1 MSDPRV
7 EGTNGALHLRASFVP
22 SCFCRFAVAVTA
34 ARSEA
39 ALSPWTGTDHG
50 IVGRRVHA
58 VARGLGWV
66 LAILGLVGTCAWLL
80 AQGRGAEP
88 ASGFPPVSLIESLGI
103 LVIGLGLVSAAAA
116 RARGT
121 ALAGITIVA
130 FGVVAIGRLLW
141 RAGPD
146 VPATGP
152 GTTLVPSAVPVS
164 SALLFITAG
173 VGLAGLALPAR
184 LDRSR
189 LTAGTFGAILAV
201 LSLGLIA
208 VRLMWRPDAQG
219 GLLVGTSVHLLVA
232 SLLLGTCLGLIT
244 WSSDPDTASTPW
256 VPLTLGVACLATALF
271 LWRALVAYEQDQIRE
286 LTRVA
291 SHTAKLQIAQQ
302 VDAATK
308 VLSRLARFSP
318 RIRINEGTAVAL
330 TRDVDGLRAI
340 FWLDPAFRIVQ
351 VRPERA
357 DSAGL
362 RAELQRLLPGQ
373 LDTLSLEGQPTHF
386 FSLAEPNRIAIALP
400 YCGESV
406 CRGYLVGVFDSD
418 RLLEPALADSESGFI
433 HAVAQQRRA
442 IVSPPGRVLLPVEWT
457 QHSTYAIGNIVWD
470 LVTWP
475 SDPTLNRLRSGLPDL
490 LLLLGLLVSTLLPLA
505 IRLGQ
510 MNLTRA
516 RLAERV
522 RVNQAL
528 ETATDGI
535 WEWDVGSGT
544 ARRSAALW
552 RHLGYN
558 PGAMSA
564 GADPWSTLIHP
575 TDRPRVMNA
584 LSDHL
589 SGLSQTFEARY
600 RIRGHGGDW
609 HWVIDRGRVVER
621 SPTGQPRRVL
631 GISADVTDRQ
641 RADEAL
647 AASERRFRASFDSAT
662 QVLLL
667 LDDDGR
673 VLEANHAALD
683 FTALDLPA
691 VRGLPLWELPCWLG
705 GATAVEEIRTD
716 VTDALDGTAT
726 RRELELRDGRGEPLL
741 LELSL
746 SPIHDA
752 GGKVVQ
758 LLADGRDITVRRR
771 AEDVLREVES
781 LTTMGRMAARVA
793 HEINNPLAGIQNA
806 FLLIKDAVPAD
817 HPHRAYVGAVERE
830 IARIAGVTRQLYET
844 YRPEQN
850 GAHGTSVAG
859 LVSDAV
865 ALLEQINRGT
875 GVKIEVNLTGLPG
888 TVRLPEAILRQALY
902 NLVQN
907 AVEASPPGGV
917 VEVVATVEAGV
928 FTLQVRDRGPGI
940 PPDIRERVFEPFF
953 TTKSATVRTGGMG
966 LGLSLVGRSV
976 QALGGQVEIHDRE
989 GGGTEFVV
997 RLPIPPVTPKVLA

>member
-1 MSDPRV
+1 VPFFPSV
-7 EGTNGALHLRASFVP
+7 RATSAGG
-22 SCFCRFAVAVTA
+22 SLT
-34 ARSEA
+34 
-39 ALSPWTGTDHG
+39 PWTGTDLG
-50 IVGRRVHA
+50 IVSRRVR
-58 VARGLGWV
+58 VITRGLGWT
-66 LAILGLVGTCAWLL
+66 LAALGVVGTTGWIL
-80 AQGRGAEP
+80 AHGRFAQSV
-88 ASGFPPVSLIESLGI
+88 ASFPPDSLIESVAI
-103 LVIGLGLVSAAAA
+103 FIIGLGLVSAAAG
-116 RARGT
+116 RVRGT
-121 ALAGITIVA
+121 ALAGTAIVS
-130 FGVVAIGRLLW
+130 FGVIAVIRQAFH
-141 RAGPD
+141 AGPVAL
-146 VPATGP
+146 VPEP
-152 GTTLVPSAVPVS
+152 GAGSGSTLVPFAVPVS
-164 SALLFITAG
+164 SALLFLTAG
-173 VGLAGLALPAR
+173 IGLVGLSLPVR

-189 LTAGTFGAILAV
+189 LAAGSFGAILAV

-219 GLLVGTSVHLLVA
+219 GMLVGSSVHLLTT
-232 SLLLGTCLGLIT
+232 SLLLGCCLGLIT

-291 SHTAKLQIAQQ
+291 SHTARLQIEQQ

-308 VLSRLARFSP
+308 VLSRISRFSP
-318 RIRINEGTAVAL
+318 RSRIQENNAVAL
-330 TRDVDGLRAI
+330 TRDVDGLHGLV
-340 FWLDPAFRIVQ
+340 WLDSTYHVVQ
-351 VRPERA
+351 VQPQSVDSADLRA
-357 DSAGL
+357 DL
-362 RAELQRLLPGQ
+362 ERLLPSE
-373 LDTLSLEGQPTHF
+373 LDTISNESQPVHYFALSQPT
-386 FSLAEPNRIAIALP
+386 RIAIALP
-400 YCGESV
+400 YCGEAV
-406 CRGYLVGVFDSD
+406 CRGYLVGVFDAG
-418 RLLEPALADSESGFI
+418 RLLEPALADSASGFV

-442 IVSPPGRVLLPVEWT
+442 IVTPRGRVLLPVEWT
-457 QHSTYAIGNIVWD
+457 QHSSYTIGKIQWD

-475 SDPTLNRLRSGLPDL
+475 NDQTLNRLRSGLPDL

-522 RVNQAL
+522 RVNLAL

-535 WEWDVGSGT
+535 WEWDVTTGA

-552 RHLGYN
+552 RHLGYD

-564 GADPWSTLIHP
+564 GADPWSSLIHP
-575 TDRPRVMNA
+575 NDQPRVMNA

-589 SGLSQTFEARY
+589 SGLTPSFEARY
-600 RIRGHGGDW
+600 RIRGHADDW

-631 GISADVTDRQ
+631 GITADVTDRQ

-647 AASERRFRASFDSAT
+647 AASERRFRASFDSAA

-667 LDDDGR
+667 LDADGR

-683 FTALDLPA
+683 FTTLELPA
-691 VRGLPLWELPCWLG
+691 ARGLPLWELPCWRG
-705 GATAVEEIRTD
+705 GTELIEEIRAD
-716 VTDALDGTAT
+716 LNEALEGFPV
-726 RRELELRDGRGEPLL
+726 RRELELVDAKGDPLL
-741 LELSL
+741 LELLL

-752 GGKVVQ
+752 GGKVFQ
-758 LLADGRDITVRRR
+758 LLVDGRDITVRKR

-865 ALLEQINRGT
+865 ALLEQINRSS
-875 GVKIEVNLTGLPG
+875 GVKIEVNLAGVPG

-917 VEVVATVEAGV
+917 VEVVARVEAGA
-928 FTLQVRDRGPGI
+928 FILQVRDRGPGI
-940 PPDIRERVFEPFF
+940 PAEIRERVFEPFF
-953 TTKSATVRTGGMG
+953 TTKTATVRTGGMG

-976 QALGGQVEIHDRE
+976 QALGGHVEIHDRE

-997 RLPIPPVTPKVLA
+997 RLPIPPVTPKVFA

>member
-1 MSDPRV
+1 MSGIR
-7 EGTNGALHLRASFVP
+7 ESKARNGALSIRAPFVPFSFVYIRTIAGG
-22 SCFCRFAVAVTA
+22 S
-34 ARSEA
+34 
-39 ALSPWTGTDHG
+39 LSPWTDTDLG
-50 IVGRRVHA
+50 IVSRRVH
-58 VARGLGWV
+58 VITRGLGWV
-66 LAILGLVGTCAWLL
+66 LAIVGIVGAAGWLL
-80 AQGRGAEP
+80 AHGKIAQP
-88 ASGFPPVSLIESLGI
+88 VASFPPDSLIEPVAI
-103 LVIGLGLVSAAAA
+103 FIIGLGLVSAAAG
-116 RARGT
+116 RARGS
-121 ALAGITIVA
+121 AVAGIAIVCI
-130 FGVVAIGRLLW
+130 GVGALVRRVVHVGPEPMVADPSSG
-141 RAGPD
+141 
-146 VPATGP
+146 TGV
-152 GTTLVPSAVPVS
+152 LVPLLVPVS
-164 SALLFITAG
+164 SAVLFLTAG
-173 VGLAGLALPAR
+173 AGMIGLGLPVR
-184 LDRSR
+184 MDRSR
-189 LTAGTFGAILAV
+189 LTAGGFGAVLAV
-201 LSLGLIA
+201 LSLGLIS

-219 GLLVGTSVHLLVA
+219 SLLVGTSIQLLA
-232 SLLLGTCLGLIT
+232 TSLLLGCCLGLIT

-256 VPLTLGVACLATALF
+256 VPLTLGVACLATSLF

-291 SHTAKLQIAQQ
+291 SHTARLQIEQQ
-302 VDAATK
+302 VEAATK
-308 VLSRLARFSP
+308 VMGRVSRFLP
-318 RIRINEGTAVAL
+318 RGRLVDNTTIAL
-330 TRDVDGLRAI
+330 TRDVDGLRSLV
-340 FWLDPAFRIVQ
+340 WLDSTFHVVKVSPQ
-351 VRPERA
+351 VM
-357 DSAGL
+357 DSADVRSDL
-362 RAELQRLLPGQ
+362 EALLPSQ
-373 LDTLSLEGQPTHF
+373 VDSIASASQPVHYVALTQP
-386 FSLAEPNRIAIALP
+386 ARIAIALP
-400 YCGESV
+400 YCAEQR
-406 CRGYLVGVFDSD
+406 CHGYVVGVFDSD
-418 RLLEPALADSESGFI
+418 RLLEPAMADSESGFV
-433 HAVAQQRRA
+433 HAVAQQRRT
-442 IVSPPGRVLLPVEWT
+442 IVTPPGRVQLPVEWT
-457 QHSTYAIGNIVWD
+457 QHSTYSIGNIQWD

-475 SDPTLNRLRSGLPDL
+475 SDQTLKRLRSGLPDL
-490 LLLLGLLVSTLLPLA
+490 LLLLGLLVSTLLPLT

-535 WEWDVGSGT
+535 WEWDVTTGT

-558 PGAMSA
+558 PGAMST
-564 GADPWSTLIHP
+564 GADPWSSLIHP
-575 TDRPRVMNA
+575 NDQTRVMNA

-647 AASERRFRASFDSAT
+647 AASERRFRTSFDSAA

-667 LDDDGR
+667 LDGDGR
-673 VLEANHAALD
+673 VLEANHAALM
-683 FTALDLPA
+683 FTRLELPEL
-691 VRGLPLWELPCWLG
+691 RGLPLWELPCWRG
-705 GATAVEEIRTD
+705 GDSSDEVRAD
-716 VTDALDGTAT
+716 VREALDGSPV
-726 RRELELRDGRGEPLL
+726 RRELDLVDAKGDALL
-741 LELSL
+741 LELL
-746 SPIHDA
+746 ISPIHDA
-752 GGKVVQ
+752 GGQVFQ
-758 LLADGRDITVRRR
+758 LLADGRDITVRKR

-850 GAHGTSVAG
+850 GAHGTSVTG

-875 GVKIEVNLTGLPG
+875 GVTIEVDVTGVPG

-917 VEVVATVEAGV
+917 VEVVANIAADV
-928 FTLQVRDRGPGI
+928 FILQVRDRGPGI
-940 PPDIRERVFEPFF
+940 PAEIRERVFEPFF

-976 QALGGQVEIHDRE
+976 QALGGHVEIHDRD

-997 RLPIPPVTPKVLA
+997 RLPIPPVTPKVFA

>member
-1 MSDPRV
+1 MPFHFFHPNIAGGS
-7 EGTNGALHLRASFVP
+7 
-22 SCFCRFAVAVTA
+22 
-34 ARSEA
+34 
-39 ALSPWTGTDHG
+39 LSPWTGTDLG
-50 IVGRRVHA
+50 IVSRRVHA
-58 VARGLGWV
+58 ITRGLGWT
-66 LAILGLVGTCAWLL
+66 LAILGIAGTTGWLL
-80 AQGRGAEP
+80 AHGKLAQP
-88 ASGFPPVSLIESLGI
+88 AAGFPPDSLIEPVAI
-103 LVIGLGLVSAAAA
+103 FIIGLGLVSAAAG
-116 RARGT
+116 RARGP
-121 ALAGITIVA
+121 ALAGAAIIC
-130 FGVVAIGRLLW
+130 FGVAALIRQIFHVGPEALL
-141 RAGPD
+141 RD
-146 VPATGP
+146 P
-152 GTTLVPSAVPVS
+152 GAAPGTLVPLSVPVS
-164 SALLFITAG
+164 SALLFLTAG
-173 VGLAGLALPAR
+173 VGLIGLALPMR

-189 LTAGTFGAILAV
+189 LAAGTFGAILAV

-219 GLLVGTSVHLLVA
+219 SLLVGSSVLLLAA
-232 SLLLGTCLGLIT
+232 SLLLGSCLGLIT

-256 VPLTLGVACLATALF
+256 VPLTLGVACLATSLF

-291 SHTAKLQIAQQ
+291 SHTARLQIEQQ
-302 VDAATK
+302 VNAATK
-308 VLSRLARFSP
+308 VLSRIARFSP
-318 RIRINEGTAVAL
+318 RSRVKENSAVAL
-330 TRDVDGLRAI
+330 TRDVDGLRGI
-340 FWLDPAFRIVQ
+340 VWLDSAYHVIQ
-351 VRPERA
+351 VRPQTI
-357 DSAGL
+357 DSAEL
-362 RAELQRLLPGQ
+362 RMDLERLLPGEMDTIASESQ
-373 LDTLSLEGQPTHF
+373 PVHYFTLSR
-386 FSLAEPNRIAIALP
+386 PNGVAIALP
-400 YCGESV
+400 YCGEARCS
-406 CRGYLVGVFDSD
+406 GYQVGIFDSE
-418 RLLEPALADSESGFI
+418 RLLEPALADSGSGFI
-433 HAVAQQRRA
+433 HAVAQQRRT

-457 QHSTYAIGNIVWD
+457 QHSRYAIGNIQWD

-475 SDPTLNRLRSGLPDL
+475 SDQTLNRLRSGLPDL

-522 RVNQAL
+522 RVNLAL

-535 WEWDVGSGT
+535 WEWDVTTGN

-558 PGAMSA
+558 PGAMST
-564 GADPWSTLIHP
+564 GADPWSSLIHP
-575 TDRPRVMNA
+575 NDQTRVMNA

-589 SGLSQTFEARY
+589 SGLTQTFEARY
-600 RIRGHGGDW
+600 RIRGHAGDW

-647 AASERRFRASFDSAT
+647 AASERRFRASFDSAA

-667 LDDDGR
+667 LDADGR

-683 FTALDLPA
+683 FTKLDLPA
-691 VRGLPLWELPCWLG
+691 LRGLPLWELPCWRD
-705 GATAVEEIRTD
+705 GAEAAGEVRAD
-716 VTDALDGTAT
+716 VLEALEGAPV
-726 RRELELRDGRGEPLL
+726 RRELELVDAKGEVLL
-741 LELSL
+741 LELL
-746 SPIHDA
+746 ISPIHDA
-752 GGKVVQ
+752 GGQVFQ

-850 GAHGTSVAG
+850 GAHGTSVTG

-875 GVKIEVNLTGLPG
+875 GVKIDVNLTGVPG

-917 VEVVATVEAGV
+917 VEVVATVDAGV
-928 FTLQVRDRGPGI
+928 FILRVRDRGPGI
-940 PPDIRERVFEPFF
+940 PAEIRERVFEPFF

-976 QALGGQVEIHDRE
+976 QALGGHVEIHDRD

-997 RLPIPPVTPKVLA
+997 RLPIPPVTPKVFA